1 MSQKKTESR
10 LSQQIKFCVRS
21 IIAITII
28 TIIMIITIII
38 IIIITNA
45 FLESSP
51 CSPIFVKKKRKEK
64 KNTCSPSWYQITC
77 TLNKGTES
85 KKISFFIVGYGNIS
99 YQFKTHL
106 L

>member
-38 IIIITNA
+38 IIIIITNA

-64 KNTCSPSWYQITC
+64 K
-77 TLNKGTES
+77 K
-85 KKISFFIVGYGNIS
+85 
-99 YQFKTHL
+99 HL
-106 L
+106 FS

>member
-28 TIIMIITIII
+28 TIIIII
-38 IIIITNA
+38 IIIIIITTTNA

-51 CSPIFVKKKRKEK
+51 FSPIFVKKRKEK
-64 KNTCSPSWYQITC
+64 K
-77 TLNKGTES
+77 
-85 KKISFFIVGYGNIS
+85 
-99 YQFKTHL
+99 HL
-106 L
+106 FS

>member
-38 IIIITNA
+38 IVIITNA

-51 CSPIFVKKKRKEK
+51 FSPIFVKKRKEK
-64 KNTCSPSWYQITC
+64 KKKTPVF
-77 TLNKGTES
+77 LVGT
-85 KKISFFIVGYGNIS
+85 KL
-99 YQFKTHL
+99 HAH
-106 L
+106 

>member
-38 IIIITNA
+38 IIIIIITNA

-64 KNTCSPSWYQITC
+64 KR
-77 TLNKGTES
+77 
-85 KKISFFIVGYGNIS
+85 KK
-99 YQFKTHL
+99 KHL
-106 L
+106 FS